1 MDNGDELVIE
11 RLREQRD
18 EALQALW
25 LVIASY
31 RNNHREG
38 IGMGPLIRAR
48 KILEQHGMD
57 DIYKEDKS

>member
-1 MDNGDELVIE
+1 MDNGDDIVIE

-31 RNNHREG
+31 RNNQRMG
-38 IGMGPLIRAR
+38 IGPGPLWRAR
-48 KILEQHGMD
+48 KILEQHGMG